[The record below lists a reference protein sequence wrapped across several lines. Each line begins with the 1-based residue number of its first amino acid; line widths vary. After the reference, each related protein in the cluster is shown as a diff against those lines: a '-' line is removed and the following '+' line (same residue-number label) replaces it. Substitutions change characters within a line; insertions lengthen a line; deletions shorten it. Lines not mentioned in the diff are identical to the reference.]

1 MDSTYYYLQVARS
14 PAWWIWADE
23 DVHSWFYWLGYFM
36 FGFFRSHRNPVF
48 FGGLSSS
55 LNLPESLVLTA
66 VPLEIPFGTLH
77 ACRVAPWILSDLR
90 SCSEFP
96 SLVAPRGC
104 KEAYGMSIS
113 VEPAWVCM
121 SLHTNIFNMGS
132 RWFKLLD
139 GGSACS
145 NTCPGTG
152 SKDRSNPLFSLVLI
166 AHLAADVADVTWL
179 IPAALCRCAVSCP
192 WVFHV
197 RRCFCAKIPWPTG
210 IQSRLSQV
218 HRKEQRANHR
228 HWNCRSS
235 RPLFVHMMN
244 SSTSNIHIWNVW

>member
-1 MDSTYYYLQVARS
+1 
-14 PAWWIWADE
+14 
-23 DVHSWFYWLGYFM
+23 M

-77 ACRVAPWILSDLR
+77 ARRVAPWILSDLR

-121 SLHTNIFNMGS
+121 SLHTNVSNMGS
-132 RWFKLLD
+132 RWFKMVQASWWWKRVLQYLPWHWLKRQEQ
-139 GGSACS
+139 SAFF
-145 NTCPGTG
+145 PGPH
-152 SKDRSNPLFSLVLI
+152 RSLG
-166 AHLAADVADVTWL
+166 
-179 IPAALCRCAVSCP
+179 
-192 WVFHV
+192 
-197 RRCFCAKIPWPTG
+197 RRCRRCDLTHT
-210 IQSRLSQV
+210 SRVVPLCGFISLSLP
-218 HRKEQRANHR
+218 
-228 HWNCRSS
+228 CPS
-235 RPLFVHMMN
+235 LLLC
-244 SSTSNIHIWNVW
+244 

>member
-1 MDSTYYYLQVARS
+1 
-14 PAWWIWADE
+14 
-23 DVHSWFYWLGYFM
+23 M

-77 ACRVAPWILSDLR
+77 ARRVAPWILSDLR

-113 VEPAWVCM
+113 VEPAWVCT
-121 SLHTNIFNMGS
+121 LTYLTWVQDGS

-152 SKDRSNPLFSLVLI
+152 SKDRSNPLFSWSSSL
-166 AHLAADVADVTWL
+166 TW
-179 IPAALCRCAVSCP
+179 PPMSQMWPDSYKPRCAVVRFHILESSMSVAASVLRFPGLLVSNLDYLKCTEKSKGPIIDIETVGALGPFSCT
-192 WVFHV
+192 WWIVQH
-197 RRCFCAKIPWPTG
+197 
-210 IQSRLSQV
+210 Q
-218 HRKEQRANHR
+218 
-228 HWNCRSS
+228 
-235 RPLFVHMMN
+235 
-244 SSTSNIHIWNVW
+244 TSIFEMCDKYW